1 MALEIVKPNL
11 TAIQTAFTG
20 RLYSMDMFTLYRA
33 ISGRYATYPSII
45 AGGLGLAV
53 QQDVVTFLG
62 AFGPFGRFHYVGDV
76 YSVIYNDMVERD
88 LAGVPELAG
97 LWPGWRRFTQLLQED
112 AQAVGEPPRFPT
124 ISYSLP
130 KAAVDSTALG
140 TDALLYSIYR
150 GDVDSLEI
158 LLSLLTTYMPETVVT
173 MPFTLTDLEG
183 MFALYAEWIR
193 ERFLGEP
200 ASVAARV
207 MSKVI
212 LLADYRWYLLTGDLL
227 AMVAPVFQ
235 EPGFSQGIS
244 TLAGFIRRQAE
255 AIKVM
260 GLLRSSVA
268 RVLAAETESGREKA
282 MPPLGAA
289 IRVLIENLSPGE
301 EDGE

>member
-1 MALEIVKPNL
+1 MALEVVKPNL
-11 TAIQTAFTG
+11 TAIQTSFTG

-45 AGGLGLAV
+45 AGGLGLSV

-76 YSVIYNDMVERD
+76 YSVVYNDMVERD
-88 LAGVPELAG
+88 LAGVPELVD

-124 ISYSLP
+124 LSYSLP

-140 TDALLYSIYR
+140 TDALLYAIYR

-158 LLSLLTTYMPETVVT
+158 LLSLLSRYMPETVVT
-173 MPFTLTDLEG
+173 IPFTLKDLEG

-193 ERFLGEP
+193 EKFLGEP

-227 AMVAPVFQ
+227 AMVDPVFL
-235 EPGFSQGIS
+235 EPGFSQGIT
-244 TLAGFIRRQAE
+244 TLAGFIRSQAE
-255 AIKVM
+255 AI
-260 GLLRSSVA
+260 
-268 RVLAAETESGREKA
+268 RVTG
-282 MPPLGAA
+282 
-289 IRVLIENLSPGE
+289 
-301 EDGE
+301 